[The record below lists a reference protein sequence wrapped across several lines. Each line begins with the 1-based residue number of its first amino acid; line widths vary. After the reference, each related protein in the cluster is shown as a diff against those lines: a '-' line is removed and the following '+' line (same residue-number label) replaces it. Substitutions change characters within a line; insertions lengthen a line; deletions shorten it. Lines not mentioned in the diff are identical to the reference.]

1 MKTWLESRSLISLF
15 PSLTQRFISPALAL
29 APTPTEA
36 FVEKKK
42 LSNAKGG
49 EVGYFSLAF
58 FFLQAFASTT
68 FTTMRKQVR
77 AMEELL
83 FRGLDL

>member
-49 EVGYFSLAF
+49 EVGYFSLS